1 MKTKF
6 CQVSSKTEAFIECPW
21 AAEAVEVDGGF
32 MCFESIDDYNTWA
45 NQQ

>member
-1 MKTKF
+1 MKTQF
-6 CQVSSKTEAFIECPW
+6 CQVSTINEAINECPW
-21 AAEAVEVDGGF
+21 ACEVVEVDGGF